1 MKRGDMK
8 IAELAKDFLVTCI
21 VTFIVSSLVTFIYS
35 FVVHS
40 EGIFDWP
47 TAFRLSIIFGIIF
60 TWIHFRERKK
70 QK

>member
-1 MKRGDMK
+1 MKA
-8 IAELAKDFLVTCI
+8 IELAKDFLAIFI

-35 FVVHS
+35 LIVHS
-40 EGIFDWP
+40 EGIIDWS

-60 TWIHFRERKK
+60 PWINFRERKK